1 MIGEWLSD
9 QGILLGPAVALF
21 LFFGVFLGMLAWI
34 FRPGSRQVYDRH
46 ARLPLDDGHRS
57 AD

>member
-1 MIGEWLSD
+1 MIREWLTD
-9 QGILLGPAVALF
+9 QGLLLGPAVALF
-21 LFFGVFLGMLAWI
+21 LFLGVFVAMLAWI
-34 FRPGSRQVYDRH
+34 FRPGSRRIYDEQ